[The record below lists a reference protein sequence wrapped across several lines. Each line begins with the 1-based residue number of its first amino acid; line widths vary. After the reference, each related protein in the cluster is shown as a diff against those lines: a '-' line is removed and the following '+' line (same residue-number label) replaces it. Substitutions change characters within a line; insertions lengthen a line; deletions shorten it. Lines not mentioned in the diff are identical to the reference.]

1 MNRLNENINETF
13 DKVSF
18 VGPWFLR
25 IILGVS
31 FFLYGYGK
39 FPLPSEM
46 LIGFGFP
53 NSIATLVPLVEVIG
67 GIGIILSG
75 FISGL
80 WGQLLTRVFALV
92 LTVFMVFAIVL
103 AHSDWLITAD
113 LFKNIQIYLLGVS
126 LYFVFKPK
134 I

>member
-31 FFLYGYGK
+31 FFLYGSGK

-46 LIGFGFP
+46 LVGFGFP
-53 NSIATLVPLVEVIG
+53 NSIATLVPLVFMI
-67 GIGIILSG
+67 
-75 FISGL
+75 
-80 WGQLLTRVFALV
+80 FAL
-92 LTVFMVFAIVL
+92 VL

-134 I
+134 N

>member
-1 MNRLNENINETF
+1 MNRLNEYINVTF
-13 DKVSF
+13 EKVSF
-18 VGPWFLR
+18 IGPWFLR

-46 LIGFGFP
+46 LVGFGFP

-67 GIGIILSG
+67 GIGIILTG

-126 LYFVFKPK
+126 L
-134 I
+134 